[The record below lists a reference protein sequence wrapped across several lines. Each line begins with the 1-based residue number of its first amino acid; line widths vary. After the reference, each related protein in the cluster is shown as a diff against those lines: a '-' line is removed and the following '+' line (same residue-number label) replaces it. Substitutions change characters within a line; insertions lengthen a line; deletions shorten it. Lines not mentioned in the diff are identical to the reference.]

1 MTLRGRI
8 VLWSSA
14 ALLTLFALVVGAFF
28 AITETGTGRGQIRD
42 LVVAALRGH
51 VHGKLYIGN
60 ITEGFFTGVTID
72 SLAIRDAQ
80 DSLFLATGPVS
91 IRYDLRD
98 LLDRRILLSGVHA
111 EHPVVYIR
119 QHEDGHW
126 NFREIFESGPQ
137 KPPQPS
143 ALRPFIVIDS
153 ATVHD
158 ATFMLT
164 LPWHPAPYLH
174 GAQRD
179 SAIRFELA
187 RKDHEI
193 RRTREGFARTWR
205 WTGGEATL
213 VHGRISHP
221 DSVGTE
227 FRFANVRVHE
237 ADPPFLFSNAS
248 GVMRQLG
255 DSIWVQVK
263 HFDLPGSTGN
273 GGGKIVWGSEL
284 PVRYDIHVHG
294 DSVSLADVDWVYP
307 TLPRTGGGTTDLDIR
322 TEPRNLHLTD
332 FILTKMDVR
341 STRSHLT
348 GRMTFTIGEDTL
360 IVKDVAL
367 AASPVNFD
375 LLRTLNGKPFPYNWQ
390 GDITGTVRAP
400 GGNLGRFKVDDAQFT
415 FADANV
421 PGAISRGSAHGELNI
436 FNPAF
441 TAFHELAVNAT
452 ALDLL
457 TFQALNKNFPRLNGI
472 VSGTAVLDSSWLDV
486 RFHDAQLTHR
496 DGPGPESNVTGRGR
510 VTWGVKYLTYDL
522 DLMAQ
527 ALAFETLRR
536 SYPLLP
542 LRTTMSGPILVQGE
556 SPDLR
561 FVTTLT
567 GPGGTIAYDGRV
579 DADPPVYGAHGTGS
593 VTSAD
598 LRTLLGNAALPRT
611 ALSGTFNVDM
621 SGDTLPHLTGS
632 ASLALA
638 ESQVGATTLRPSVA
652 RVHFGDGMLTIDT
665 LVASTATI
673 TAEAR
678 GTLGLA
684 SGRTGALDYRVVLGS
699 IADAAKLIDHPLQ
712 TPIRGSVT
720 LAGTLTGSVDAQ
732 HLDGSA
738 RASNLSVASTSI
750 ATLTSHYVLDGLPSA
765 PSGTLTLD
773 LDTLTAGSI
782 PLRKASLTVRV
793 DSGKAGAFQARFV
806 GTNLVRG
813 GARGAVTRDSM
824 RTLVTIDTAGFELD
838 TLNRYR
844 LSAPAHLLADAH
856 GVALDSLILARQR
869 GGTLAV
875 RSFAVHDDSL
885 RGSLRTSDFDLGFAE
900 LFSTSGMAL
909 HGALDARVDLGGTT
923 EQPRVYG
930 SVQVANGSAT
940 LPGAGGRF
948 DGITADIALAGD
960 SLVVRR
966 LSAVTNRGDRR
977 GTLDVTGSVGFA
989 HFSDPTFDLSAAAH
1003 NFRAIDRAGLASLDV
1018 STSRPLTLRGSFDA
1032 AVVTGALN
1040 VDRGTVYIPDVIRK
1054 RVVDLNDPEL
1064 FDVVDTTI
1072 ATNRAVL
1079 PHAPLALLQN
1089 LRLEGVAIDIGDDVW
1104 LRSEEANIKL
1114 GGSLNVTLGRSAG
1127 SDRPQ
1132 LALDGQLN
1140 AQRGTYRLN
1149 VVPFVQPTFDVEQ
1162 GTLRFFGT
1170 PDLDPALDITAIN
1183 TVRAPQQSLNGQDVR
1198 IRATIGGT
1206 LSQPTLTLSS
1216 ADNLPLSQSDLLSY
1230 LITGQPAFAL
1240 DYTTQ
1245 QYVNQLAAVAVR
1257 SAGNVISSAIPRSLF
1272 DVVELQ
1278 TPTVLTPEDAQ
1289 ARSASASLFNLLNTR
1304 AVLGKQLNNNLFLN
1318 FSTGFCTQSS
1328 KTFYNNLGL
1337 RLEYRLGRTYSAQFG
1352 LEPGSSDL
1360 VCARSTAT
1368 QAIQQTPPQIG
1379 VDFLRAWRF

>member
-14 ALLTLFALVVGAFF
+14 ALLTLFALIIAGVF
-28 AITETGTGRGQIRD
+28 AVTETGRGRAQIRD

-51 VHGKLYIGN
+51 VHGKLYVGN

-72 SLAIRDAQ
+72 SLAIRDAE
-80 DSLFLATGPVS
+80 DSLFVATGPIS

-98 LLDRRILLSGVHA
+98 LLDRRILLRGVHV
-111 EHPVVYIR
+111 ERPVVYIR
-119 QHEDGHW
+119 QHENGTW
-126 NFREIFESGPQ
+126 NFREIFASGPQ
-137 KPPQPS
+137 KPKPAS

-158 ATFMLT
+158 ATFLLT
-164 LPWHPAPYLH
+164 LPWHPPAYLH
-174 GAQRD
+174 GVKRD
-179 SAIRFELA
+179 SAIHFELT

-193 RRTREGFARTWR
+193 RRTRDGFARTWR
-205 WTGGEATL
+205 WTGGDATL

-221 DSVGTE
+221 DSVGTA
-227 FRFANVRVHE
+227 FAFADVRVHE
-237 ADPPFLFSNAS
+237 ADPPFLFSNVR
-248 GVMRQLG
+248 GTLHQLG
-255 DSIWVQVK
+255 DSIWVQVP
-263 HFDLPGSTGN
+263 HFDLPRTTGT
-273 GGGKIVWGSEL
+273 GRGKIVWGSDL

-307 TLPRTGGGTTDLDIR
+307 TLPRTGGGVTDLDIR
-322 TEPRNLHLTD
+322 TESRNLHLTD
-332 FILTKMDVR
+332 FILTRMDVR

-360 IVKDVAL
+360 IVKDVQL

-400 GGNLGRFKVDDAQFT
+400 GGNLGRFRVDDAQFT

-421 PGAISRGSAHGELNI
+421 PGAVSRGSAHGELNI
-436 FNPAF
+436 FAPAF
-441 TAFHELAVNAT
+441 TAFHGLAVNAT
-452 ALDLL
+452 ALDLR
-457 TFQALNKNFPRLNGI
+457 TFQALNPNFPRLNGI

-496 DGPGPESNVTGRGR
+496 DGPGPESHVTGRGR

-522 DLMAQ
+522 DLEAQ

-536 SYPLLP
+536 SYPRVP

-567 GPGGTIAYDGRV
+567 GPGGTIAYDGRL
-579 DADPPVYGAHGTGS
+579 DADPPVYGAHGAGSITG
-593 VTSAD
+593 VD
-598 LRTLLGNAALPRT
+598 LRTLLANDALPRT
-611 ALSGTFNVDM
+611 ALSGTYSVDA

-632 ASLALA
+632 AALALA
-638 ESQVGATTLRPSVA
+638 ESQVGTETLRPSVA
-652 RVHFGDGMLTIDT
+652 RVHFGAGMLTIDT
-665 LVASTATI
+665 LVASTPTM
-673 TAEAR
+673 TAQAR

-684 SGRTGALDYRVVLGS
+684 SGTSGSLDYRVVLGS
-699 IADAAKLIDHPLQ
+699 VADAARMIDYKLQ
-712 TPIRGSVT
+712 TPVRGSVV

-732 HLDGSA
+732 SIDGSA
-738 RASNLSVASTSI
+738 RASDLTVGSTGIESVAG
-750 ATLTSHYVLDGLPSA
+750 HYVLGGLPSA
-765 PSGTLTLD
+765 PTGSVTID
-773 LDTLTAGSI
+773 LDTLTAGSV
-782 PLRKASLTVRV
+782 PLRHVSLAVRV
-793 DSGKAGAFQARFV
+793 DSGRAGAFQARFV

-813 GARGAVTRDSM
+813 GARGAVTHDSV

-844 LSAPAHLLADAH
+844 LTAPAHLLADAR
-856 GVALDSLILARQR
+856 GVALDSLILMRLR

-875 RSFAVHDDSL
+875 RNVAVQSDSL

-900 LFSTSGMAL
+900 LFTTSGIAL
-909 HGALDARVDLGGTT
+909 HGALDARVDFAGTT
-923 EQPRVYG
+923 AQPRLFG
-930 SVQVANGSAT
+930 SIEVANGSAL
-940 LPGAGGRF
+940 LPGTGGRF
-948 DGITADIALAGD
+948 DGITADLALAGD
-960 SLVVRR
+960 SLVVNK
-966 LSAVTNRGDRR
+966 LSATTNRERR
-977 GTLDVTGSVGFA
+977 GTLDVTGAVGFA
-989 HFSDPTFDLSAAAH
+989 HFADPTFDLRAVAH
-1003 NFRAIDRAGLASLDV
+1003 NFRAIDKPGLASLDV
-1018 STSRPLTLRGSFDA
+1018 STARPLTLRGSLDGA
-1032 AVVTGALN
+1032 SVSGALS
-1040 VDRGTVYIPDVIRK
+1040 VDRGTVYIPDVVRK

-1079 PHAPLALLQN
+1079 PHAPPALLQN
-1089 LRLEGVAIDIGDDVW
+1089 LRLEDVAINIGDDVW

-1114 GGSLNVTLGRSAG
+1114 GGSLNVTLGRAAG

-1206 LSQPTLTLSS
+1206 LSTPTLTLSS

-1278 TPTVLTPEDAQ
+1278 TPTVLTAEDAQ
-1289 ARSASASLFNLLNTR
+1289 AHSISPSLFNLLNTR

-1318 FSTGFCTQSS
+1318 FSTGFCAQTS

-1360 VCARSTAT
+1360 VCARSGTVQT
-1368 QAIQQTPPQIG
+1368 IQQTPPQIG
-1379 VDFLRAWRF
+1379 IDFLRAWRF

>member
-14 ALLTLFALVVGAFF
+14 VLLTLLALAIAGVFVV
-28 AITETGTGRGQIRD
+28 TGTGRGRAQIRE
-42 LVVAALRGH
+42 LVVAALRGR
-51 VHGKLYIGN
+51 VHGSLYIGN

-72 SLAIRDAQ
+72 SLAIRDAD

-98 LLDRRILLSGVHA
+98 LLDRRILLRGVRV
-111 EHPVVYIR
+111 EHPVVYLR
-119 QHEDGHW
+119 QHEDGRW
-126 NFREIFESGPQ
+126 NFREIFPSGPG
-137 KPPQPS
+137 KPPAPS
-143 ALRPFIVIDS
+143 ALRPFIVVDS

-158 ATFMLT
+158 ATFLLT
-164 LPWHPAPYLH
+164 LPWHPPPFLR
-174 GAQRD
+174 GARRD
-179 SAIRFELA
+179 SAIRFELG
-187 RKDHEI
+187 RTDRDI

-205 WTGGEATL
+205 WTGGDATL
-213 VHGRISHP
+213 VSGRISHP
-221 DSVGTE
+221 DSAGTA
-227 FRFANVRVHE
+227 FRLANVRVRE
-237 ADPPFLFSNAS
+237 ADPPFLFSNTS
-248 GVMRQLG
+248 GTLRQQG
-255 DSIWVQVK
+255 DSIWVDIP
-263 HFDLPGSTGN
+263 HFDLPHTTGSGR
-273 GGGKIVWGSEL
+273 GRIVWGSNL

-294 DSVSLADVDWVYP
+294 DSVSLVDVGWVYP
-307 TLPRTGGGTTDLDIR
+307 TLPRAGGGVTDLDIR
-322 TEPRNLHLTD
+322 TEPRNLRLTD
-332 FILTKMDVR
+332 FVLTRMDVR

-360 IVKDVAL
+360 IVKDVQL

-375 LLRTLNGKPFPYNWQ
+375 LLRTLNGRPFPYNWQ

-400 GGNLGRFKVDDAQFT
+400 GGNLARFRVDDAQFT

-421 PGAISRGSAHGELNI
+421 PGAVSRGTARGELNI
-436 FNPAF
+436 FAPAF
-441 TAFHELAVNAT
+441 TAFHALAVNAT
-452 ALDLL
+452 ALDLR
-457 TFQALNKNFPRLNGI
+457 TFQALNPNFPRLNGI
-472 VSGTAVLDSSWLDV
+472 VSGTAVLDSSWLDL
-486 RFHDAQLTHR
+486 RFRDAQLTHR
-496 DGPGPESNVTGRGR
+496 DGPGPETTITGRGR
-510 VTWGVKYLTYDL
+510 VTWGDRYLTYDL
-522 DLMAQ
+522 DLQAQ
-527 ALAFETLRR
+527 QLAFETLRR
-536 SYPLLP
+536 SYPRIP

-561 FVTTLT
+561 LVTALT
-567 GPGGTIAYDGRV
+567 GPGGTLAYDGRM
-579 DADPPVYGAHGTGS
+579 DADPPVYGARGTGS
-593 VTSAD
+593 VTAVD
-598 LRTLLGNAALPRT
+598 LRTLLANPALPRT
-611 ALSGTFNVDM
+611 ALSGTFAVDA
-621 SGDTLPHLTGS
+621 SGDTLPHLTGA
-632 ASLALA
+632 ASVALA
-638 ESQVGATTLRPSVA
+638 ESQVGAATLRPSIA
-652 RVHFGDGMLTIDT
+652 RVHFGDGMLTVDT
-665 LVASTATI
+665 LVASTPAI

-684 SGRTGALDYRVVLGS
+684 TGQSGALEYRVTLAS
-699 IADAAKLIDHPLQ
+699 LPDAARLLDYKLQMPV
-712 TPIRGSVT
+712 RGSVV
-720 LAGTLTGSVDAQ
+720 LAGTLSGSIDAQ
-732 HLDGSA
+732 RIDGSA
-738 RASNLSVASTSI
+738 RATNLTVASTGI
-750 ATLTSHYVLDGLPSA
+750 ASVTSHYVLGGLPGA
-765 PSGTLTLD
+765 PTGTVTVD

-782 PLRKASLTVRV
+782 PLRHVSLAVRV
-793 DSGKAGAFQARFV
+793 DSGRAGAFQAHFF
-806 GTNLVRG
+806 GTHLVRG
-813 GARGAVTRDSM
+813 GAGGAVVRDGE

-844 LSAPAHLLADAH
+844 LTAPAHVVVAPRGL
-856 GVALDSLILARQR
+856 ALDSLILARQR

-875 RSFAVHDDSL
+875 RALAVQDDSL
-885 RGSLRTSDFDLGFAE
+885 RGSLRTSAFDLGFAE
-900 LFSTSGMAL
+900 LFMTSGMML
-909 HGALDARVDLGGTT
+909 NGALDARVDLGGTT
-923 EQPRVYG
+923 AQPRLFG
-930 SVQVANGSAT
+930 SVEVANGSVV

-948 DGITADIALAGD
+948 DGISAKLALAGD
-960 SLVVRR
+960 SLVITR
-966 LSAVTNRGDRR
+966 LSATTNRERR

-989 HFSDPTFDLSAAAH
+989 RFANPTFDLRAVAR
-1003 NFRAIDRAGLASLDV
+1003 NFRAIDRPGLASLDV
-1018 STSRPLTLRGSFDA
+1018 STARPLALRGSFDA
-1032 AVVTGALN
+1032 AVVSGALT

-1079 PHAPLALLQN
+1079 PHAPPALLQN
-1089 LRLEGVAIDIGDDVW
+1089 LRLEDVAINVGDDVW

-1114 GGSLNVTLGRSAG
+1114 GGSLNVTLGRAAG

-1170 PDLDPALDITAIN
+1170 PDLDPALAITAIN

-1206 LSQPTLTLSS
+1206 LSAPTLTLSS
-1216 ADNLPLSQSDLLSY
+1216 ADNLPLTQSDLLSY

-1257 SAGNVISSAIPRSLF
+1257 SAGNVISSAIPHSLF

-1278 TPTVLTPEDAQ
+1278 TPTVLTSASAQ
-1289 ARSASASLFNLLNTR
+1289 ARSLSPSLFNLLNTR

-1318 FSTGFCTQSS
+1318 FSTGFCAEN
-1328 KTFYNNLGL
+1328 FRNNLGL
-1337 RLEYRLGRTYSAQFG
+1337 RLEYRVGRTYSAQFG

-1360 VCARSTAT
+1360 VCARAGAVQS
-1368 QAIQQTPPQIG
+1368 IQQTPPQIG